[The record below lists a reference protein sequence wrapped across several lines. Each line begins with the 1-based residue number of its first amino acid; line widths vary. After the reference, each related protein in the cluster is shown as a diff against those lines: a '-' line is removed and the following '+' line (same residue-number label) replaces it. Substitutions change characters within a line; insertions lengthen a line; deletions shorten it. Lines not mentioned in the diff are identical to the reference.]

1 MDIISATFVKSVTND
16 DNLIRDALPQVAF
29 VGRSN
34 VGKSSVINTLVGRKA
49 LVRSS
54 STQGFTKEA
63 NFFLINENM
72 YLVDLPGYG
81 FAKGSKEDREKIMEL
96 IQWYV
101 FHPEIVQKRI
111 VVVLDAK
118 VGVSH
123 DDLETIKQLEEQG
136 KDIVIVAN
144 KIDRLT
150 QGEAHKALRVIEGL
164 VPGHVVIPYSAEKK
178 VGVERLREA
187 VFGE

>member
-1 MDIISATFVKSVTND
+1 MDITSAVFIKSVTND
-16 DNLIRDALPQVAF
+16 ENLIRDELPQVAF

-34 VGKSSVINTLVGRKA
+34 VGKSSVINTLVGRKT

-63 NFFLINENM
+63 NFFLVNENT
-72 YLVDLPGYG
+72 YIVDLPGYG
-81 FAKGSKEDREKIMEL
+81 FAQGSKADREKIMQL
-96 IQWYV
+96 IEWYV
-101 FHPEIVQKRI
+101 FHPEIVQKKI

-123 DDLETIKQLEEQG
+123 DDLETIKQLEEHG

-144 KIDRLT
+144 KIDKLT
-150 QGEAHKALRVIEGL
+150 QSEVHKALKAIESL
-164 VPGHVVIPYSAEKK
+164 VVGHVVLPYSAEKK
-178 VGVERLREA
+178 IGVQKLREI
-187 VFGE
+187 VFG